1 MSQNNVHCFRCYLNN
16 VILVVFTNTIRQEKS
31 MRGIGIK
38 NIVEISALPE
48 LFIFLIEVL
57 KIPNRSNKLLSEA
70 GEVIRKINVQE
81 QQGAHG
87 EAQQ

>member
-1 MSQNNVHCFRCYLNN
+1 
-16 VILVVFTNTIRQEKS
+16 